1 MNRKANIINAVLSTA
16 LAIAALLTM
25 ISVCNAAYTAASMG
39 EVLSLVVVG
48 AIVSGFVITLL
59 HELFHVV
66 SAKKNRFFVASV
78 TVWFFRWEKSG
89 GKTVFRF
96 VSLKDAAG
104 YTEIVPKDTEN
115 LAKRLINAT
124 IVPLIVTLILAV
136 AGVVPLFFA
145 GKMPLWAFCFTA
157 TFFPIGIYSFFG
169 NALPAESE
177 GVRNDGALIK
187 GLKRND
193 DEAQVALALISV
205 QSDMLNGK
213 TPAQTEEK
221 LYFELPQI
229 REDSMNFVML
239 LFSRYYYYL
248 DKEDYE
254 NAKAT
259 LSRLASLEDY
269 FDKQVAKLVKTEEL
283 YSSCTFSFNAE
294 KADELTFELEKFLNA
309 VNVSETIRAKIA
321 YKLYVKGEKD
331 GLDDFYNRG
340 IREADRCPISGRGEF
355 EKKLLRKMKDD
366 ILSD

>member
-16 LAIAALLTM
+16 LSIAALIAM
-25 ISVCNAAYTAASMG
+25 ISVCNAAYSEASLG
-39 EVLSLVVVG
+39 EVLSFVIVG
-48 AIVSGFVITLL
+48 AIVSGFIITLL
-59 HELFHVV
+59 HELFHVFA
-66 SAKKNRFFVASV
+66 AKRNRFFVASV

-89 GKTVFRF
+89 KKTLFRF

-115 LAKRLINAT
+115 LAKRLINVT
-124 IVPLIVTLILAV
+124 IVPLTVTLVLAV
-136 AGVVPLFFA
+136 AGIVPLFCA
-145 GKMPLWAFCFTA
+145 GKMPLWLFCFVA
-157 TFFPIGIYSFFG
+157 AFFPIGIYSFFG

-193 DEAQVALALISV
+193 DEAKVALALLSV
-205 QSDMLNGK
+205 QSEMLNGK
-213 TPAQTEEK
+213 TPAEIDET

-229 REDSMNFVML
+229 REDSMNFIML
-239 LFSRYYYYL
+239 LFARYYLYL
-248 DKEDYE
+248 DREDYE
-254 NAKAT
+254 NAAAV
-259 LSRLASLEDY
+259 LARLTSLNDY

-283 YSSCTFSFNAE
+283 YAACTSAFNEE
-294 KADELTFELEKFLNA
+294 KADELTLELEKFLNA
-309 VNVSETIRAKIA
+309 VNISETIRAKIA

-331 GLDDFYNRG
+331 GLDTFYNRG
-340 IREADRCPISGRGEF
+340 MREAEKCPILGRAEF